1 MERQASKGS
10 RESRGG
16 SPSLGPVERPLP
28 LLPPR
33 DASSVSIGKDGYQK
47 NDEDDPEPGRHSDPF
62 LGSGPTLRGM
72 DGRRRGRTLGIAGA
86 GARPPFVWAWLPR
99 EGKTSLKG
107 TPCRN
112 KLASRKTPT
121 PQSVLRSSLTT
132 GSTRSGPGGGVE
144 PSDASNASVSGGFGF
159 GVDLVLA
166 VPADEAAAIA

>member
-1 MERQASKGS
+1 MAIRRTMRTIQTQVGTVILSWEAGRLYA
-10 RESRGG
+10 EWMAGG
-16 SPSLGPVERPLP
+16 GVEPSGLQGPGPAP
-28 LLPPR
+28 LL
-33 DASSVSIGKDGYQK
+33 SG
-47 NDEDDPEPGRHSDPF
+47 
-62 LGSGPTLRGM
+62 LGS
-72 DGRRRGRTLGIAGA
+72 
-86 GARPPFVWAWLPR
+86 PR

-144 PSDASNASVSGGFGF
+144 PSDASIASVSGGFGF